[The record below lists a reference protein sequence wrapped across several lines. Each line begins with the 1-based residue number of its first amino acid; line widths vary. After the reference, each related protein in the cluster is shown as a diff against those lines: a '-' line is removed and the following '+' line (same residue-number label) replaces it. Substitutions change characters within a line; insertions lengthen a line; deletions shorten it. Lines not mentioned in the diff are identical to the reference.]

1 MAFGVGHTL
10 FGIRPDIA
18 IRDEGAGS
26 TQPGSSAKK
35 TSRHIAARR
44 GSLVEA
50 RNRMRE
56 ATLCGPTSAM
66 KKSCEDSVGDTE
78 QRCNRR
84 LAATVFRRILPLE
97 DRTVHTLDTAAVSLS
112 LNLYKYGLSTF
123 YKY

>member
-66 KKSCEDSVGDTE
+66 KKSCEDSLVG
-78 QRCNRR
+78 RYR
-84 LAATVFRRILPLE
+84 AAMQSAIGCDGVSS
-97 DRTVHTLDTAAVSLS
+97 HSAA
-112 LNLYKYGLSTF
+112 
-123 YKY
+123 